1 MSDDRTR
8 PLSKDELA
16 AVLKR
21 LDEVMLE
28 AEELRRVVTRQ
39 MAEQRSGTR
48 QAFTPAAPT
57 HRKRRR

>member
-1 MSDDRTR
+1 MPDDRPR

-28 AEELRRVVTRQ
+28 AEELRQVVTRQ

-48 QAFTPAAPT
+48 QEFTPPSPKR
-57 HRKRRR
+57 RKRKR

>member
-1 MSDDRTR
+1 MPDDRKR

-21 LDEVMLE
+21 LDEVMVE
-28 AEELRRVVTRQ
+28 AEELRAVVTRQ

-48 QAFTPAAPT
+48 QEFTRASPKP
-57 HRKRRR
+57 RKRKG